1 MPDPRV
7 INLANVLVNYST
19 KVQPGDW
26 VQIVTTHAAMPLVNE
41 LYKAILAA
49 GGYPAVMFNSDQL
62 AETYLAH
69 ANDEQLKWANPAA
82 QLMIEQVDVL
92 MSVRAPENT
101 RALSG
106 IDPKRQQAQQ
116 IARKEWIDVYR
127 KRSASG
133 DLRWNI
139 TNYPCLALAQEADMS
154 LSDYENF
161 IFRATF
167 ADQDDP
173 VAEWERIHA
182 EQQHKVDWLAGKKT
196 FEIKGAHADLT
207 MSIEGRPFINSA
219 GDKNMPSG
227 EVFTSP
233 VEGSINGWVE
243 FTYPVIHL
251 GREVEGVRLEF
262 KDGKVVK
269 ATAEKNED
277 YLIQVLDTDEGA
289 RYLGELGI
297 GTNFGIDRFTKDILY
312 DEKIGGSFHLAVGSG
327 FAQIGGKNESIIHWD
342 MICDAR
348 EDTEMLVDGE
358 LFYKNGKFMV

>member
-1 MPDPRV
+1 MSDPRTTK
-7 INLANVLVNYST
+7 LADILVNYST

-26 VQIVTTHAAMPLVNE
+26 VQILATHSAMPLVNE
-41 LYKAILAA
+41 LYKSILKA
-49 GGYPAVMFNSDQL
+49 GGYPAITFNPDQL
-62 AETYLAH
+62 TETYLAH
-69 ANDEQLKWANPAA
+69 ANEEQLKWMTPAA
-82 QLMIEQVDVL
+82 QMIIEEVDVL
-92 MSVRAPENT
+92 LSVRAPENT
-101 RALSG
+101 RALRG
-106 IDPKRQQAQQ
+106 IDPKRQQMMQ
-116 IARKEWIDVYR
+116 IARKEWLEVYR

-139 TNYPCLALAQEADMS
+139 TNFPCLALAQEADMS

-161 IFRATF
+161 IYKATF
-167 ADQDDP
+167 ANQDDP
-173 VAEWERIHA
+173 VKEWEKMHSV
-182 EQQHKVDWLAGKKT
+182 QQEKVEWLAGKKKI
-196 FEIKGAHADLT
+196 EIKGNHADLS
-207 MSIEGRPFINSA
+207 MSIKGRSFINSA

-227 EVFTSP
+227 EVYTSP
-233 VEGSINGWVE
+233 VEDSVNGWVE

-262 KDGKVVK
+262 KDGKVINES
-269 ATAEKNED
+269 AEKNED
-277 YLIQVLDTDEGA
+277 YLIEVLNTDEGA

-348 EDTEMLVDGE
+348 EDTEMIVDGE
-358 LFYKNGKFMV
+358 LFYKNGKFQV